1 MSEKTYV
8 FDGGSGSQSSIDPNL
23 WAALNNGG
31 GGFGGSF
38 NNPFWAIILLA
49 FLRNGFGWNGDNSS
63 AGFVSSQLGQAIA
76 GNANALSNLATQLNC
91 TEGQIQTAIAAI
103 QNSVQQVA
111 NANNMNAM
119 QIVNSIQAG
128 NTTIANQISQCCCDN
143 KLLATTQ
150 GYENR
155 IANTEQT
162 AILGGKIDL
171 QTTLINDKFCQ
182 LEMREMQN
190 KLDSERAKNLALT
203 NQLSQEHQNAYFA
216 SIVAPLQQKVSDI
229 ECKLPDVARVP
240 YSPVVG
246 VPSCVAWNAG
256 LAGLGLGYGY
266 GLNPGG
272 SIWS

>member
-1 MSEKTYV
+1 MEKTYF
-8 FDGGSGSQSSIDPNL
+8 FDSGANNGFDPNL
-23 WAALNNGG
+23 YAALING
-31 GGFGGSF
+31 GGFGG
-38 NNPFWAIILLA
+38 NNFWWILVLLL
-49 FLRNGFGWNGDNSS
+49 FGRGGYGLNGSDGN
-63 AGFVSSQLGQAIA
+63 FVASQLGQQVASN
-76 GNANALSNLATQLNC
+76 GNLISNLATQLNC
-91 TEGQIQTAIAAI
+91 TEGQIQSAIGTVQNAI
-103 QNSVQQVA
+103 QQVA

-119 QIVNSIQAG
+119 QVVNSIQAG
-128 NTTIANQISQCCCDN
+128 NTAIANQISQCCCDN

-162 AILGGKIDL
+162 AILGSKIDN
-171 QTTLINDKFCQ
+171 QTTLINDKFCA

-190 KLDSERAKNLALT
+190 KLDTERAKNLALT

-216 SIVAPLQQKVSDI
+216 SIVNPIDKRLSEI
-229 ECKLPDVARVP
+229 ECKLPQTATIP

-256 LAGLGLGYGY
+256 LAGLGLGYGF
-266 GLNPGG
+266 NPNG